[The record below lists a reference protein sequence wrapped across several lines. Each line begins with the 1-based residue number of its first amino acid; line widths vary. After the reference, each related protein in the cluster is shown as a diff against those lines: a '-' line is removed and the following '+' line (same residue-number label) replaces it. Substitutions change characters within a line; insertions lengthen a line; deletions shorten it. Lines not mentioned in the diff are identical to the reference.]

1 MHLISKLLA
10 AITLTS
16 CHMSHEPSL
25 YDWLKYSHL
34 QVGSSEGMPTCL
46 HRGKDKKEEEEKT
59 IMWKAQIITIKATSH
74 KYR

>member
-25 YDWLKYSHL
+25 YDWLKYSQL
-34 QVGSSEGMPTCL
+34 QVGSSEGMPLSTP
-46 HRGKDKKEEEEKT
+46 EERQEGGGGEDNHVK
-59 IMWKAQIITIKATSH
+59 SSNNNN
-74 KYR
+74 

>member
-25 YDWLKYSHL
+25 YDWLKYSQL
-34 QVGSSEGMPTCL
+34 QVGSSEGTPGERQEGGGGEDN
-46 HRGKDKKEEEEKT
+46 HVK
-59 IMWKAQIITIKATSH
+59 SSNNNN
-74 KYR
+74 